1 MTSSTP
7 NHIAII
13 PDGNRRWAKKH
24 AIAAQRLIYE
34 KGSDTL
40 VPILEEA
47 VKAGVPFMTFWASSY
62 SNLQGRSRAL
72 VTSLEDMTAAKFTEM
87 AAHPLIHQHEVRVEV
102 RGEWLSLLKPET
114 IQAIQSTV
122 DATAHYK
129 KHLLTVLIG
138 YDGRR
143 ERGAAAISLL
153 ADAMLGKIKPQTDV
167 EAAEKLLR
175 QHAWTGHLPD
185 VDLVIRTG
193 AWEDPHNSTGFLGFL
208 TNEARYAFPEVL
220 WPDFT
225 PALARQVLDVY
236 GRFERR
242 MGK

>member
-1 MTSSTP
+1 MP

-24 AIAAQRLIYE
+24 AVTAQRLIYE

-40 VPILEEA
+40 APILEAA
-47 VKAGVPFMTFWASSY
+47 VAAGVPYMTFWASSF
-62 SNLQGRSRAL
+62 SNVMGRNKAL
-72 VTSLEDMTAAKFTEM
+72 VDSLEEMTAKKFAELAT
-87 AAHPLIHQHEVRVEV
+87 HPVIVQNNIRVEV
-102 RGEWLSLLKPET
+102 RGEWLSLFKQKT
-114 IQAIQSTV
+114 IKAIQGTI
-122 DATAHYK
+122 DATAHHK
-129 KHLLTVLIG
+129 DHLLTVLIG

-143 ERGAAAISLL
+143 ERGAATISLL
-153 ADAMLGKIKPQTDV
+153 AEAALGKVSPQTDTDT
-167 EAAEKLLR
+167 AEKLLR
-175 QHAWTGHLPD
+175 SHAWTGHLPD

-193 AWEDPHNSTGFLGFL
+193 AWEDPHNSAGFLGFL
-208 TNEARYAFPEVL
+208 TAESRYAFPEVL

-225 PALARQVLDVY
+225 PALAHDVLANY